1 MLETMYAISASDH
14 KPRAKPPRVFGTLKR
29 ARTCYDHLAGEL
41 GVALC
46 DMLTKRKLVVLH
58 EEAAELTK
66 RGLAFATDFGLDIEH
81 RPGSR
86 RPLCKT
92 CLDWSERRYH
102 LGGRFGAALA
112 SRMLE
117 KRWLQRENGG
127 RALIITK
134 AGLRGLREELRITW
148 RE

>member
-1 MLETMYAISASDH
+1 
-14 KPRAKPPRVFGTLKR
+14 
-29 ARTCYDHLAGEL
+29 
-41 GVALC
+41 
-46 DMLTKRKLVVLH
+46 
-58 EEAAELTK
+58 
-66 RGLAFATDFGLDIEH
+66 
-81 RPGSR
+81 
-86 RPLCKT
+86 LCKT

-112 SRMLE
+112 TRLLE
-117 KRWLQRENGG
+117 KRWLQRENDG